1 LRKIPA
7 KLLPGRTSNRI
18 SYMSKKMCFMEMQT
32 LKPAE
37 YRPDVCLEN
46 IPELK
51 ASVEAPNKG

>member
-1 LRKIPA
+1 
-7 KLLPGRTSNRI
+7 
-18 SYMSKKMCFMEMQT
+18 MSKKMCFMEMQT